1 MITFKEYIN
10 EDIKKPI
17 LPEIKPDDII
27 AYVDKYAHDGSG
39 YTYGMVTEQP
49 RSFHGG
55 GGVFLVQCMD
65 YIYSKEKDADRII
78 VITDEQDCD
87 TKLRPEECKVFGNNF
102 NYLINIA
109 SEKNGVGYKNW
120 THIDGFSESVI
131 DYMLA
136 YETLMSSD
144 NE

>member
-49 RSFHGG
+49 RSFLPTSWTPITRPPSGTKIILCKFLGG
-55 GGVFLVQCMD
+55 RAIPRKIMQ
-65 YIYSKEKDADRII
+65 
-78 VITDEQDCD
+78 IT
-87 TKLRPEECKVFGNNF
+87 
-102 NYLINIA
+102 
-109 SEKNGVGYKNW
+109 
-120 THIDGFSESVI
+120 
-131 DYMLA
+131 
-136 YETLMSSD
+136 
-144 NE
+144 